1 MGPHGFVR
9 CLGGEDDREEF
20 EGLGRLVQG
29 LPRRDGLVRLEFPI
43 GEAVQ
48 ERRRFDRVRGQVGNP

>member
-1 MGPHGFVR
+1 MGPNGFVR

-29 LPRRDGLVRLEFPI
+29 LPHRGGLVRLEFPI
-43 GEAVQ
+43 GEAVK
-48 ERRRFDRVRGQVGNP
+48 ERRRFDRVRGQVGKP